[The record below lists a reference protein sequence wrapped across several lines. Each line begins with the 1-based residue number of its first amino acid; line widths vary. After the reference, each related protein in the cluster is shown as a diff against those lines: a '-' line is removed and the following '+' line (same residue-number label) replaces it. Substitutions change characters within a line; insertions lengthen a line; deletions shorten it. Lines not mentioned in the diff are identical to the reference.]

1 MIAIVTGAS
10 SGIGYEVS
18 AQLLAAGYTV
28 YGISRREKA
37 PEGVTALCAD
47 VSDEAAVRA
56 CVDEVARREGR
67 IDLLCANA
75 GMGISGPVEF
85 ASPEA
90 TRKIMN
96 VNFFGQ
102 VYAAQ
107 AVLPYMRAQESGT
120 IVFTS
125 SVAAPIAI
133 PYQAFYSASKS
144 AINSIAL
151 ALRNE
156 VREYGI
162 RVSVV
167 MPGDSSTGFTD
178 AREKLHGND
187 SATNAATA
195 GTTNTIARSSSP
207 VAAGT
212 VATAANASAGTA
224 SGSASPVAADTATTA
239 TNASAGTAYPRCDAA
254 VASMERDERGGIPPA
269 KVAAVIVKA
278 ARKKNPAPLYV
289 AGFKYR
295 LLLGLYNLLPARTA
309 VWLVGKFY

>member
-18 AQLLAAGYTV
+18 AQLRDAGYTV
-28 YGISRREKA
+28 YGISRREVA

-56 CVDEVARREGR
+56 AVDEVARREGR

-90 TRKIMN
+90 THKIMN

-107 AVLPYMRAQESGT
+107 AVLPYMRAQRGGT

-144 AINSIAL
+144 AINSVAL

-156 VREYGI
+156 VREYSI

-178 AREKLHGND
+178 AREKQHQSG
-187 SATNAATA
+187 AASGTGAAVVKDTA
-195 GTTNTIARSSSP
+195 AAGAKASTDA
-207 VAAGT
+207 AAGT
-212 VATAANASAGTA
+212 AANE
-224 SGSASPVAADTATTA
+224 
-239 TNASAGTAYPRCDAA
+239 AYPHCDSA

-269 KVAAVIVKA
+269 KVAAVIVRA

-295 LLLGLYNLLPARTA
+295 LLLGLYNLLPARAA

>member
-18 AQLLAAGYTV
+18 AQLRDAGYTV
-28 YGISRREKA
+28 YGISRREVA

-56 CVDEVARREGR
+56 AVAEVARREGR

-90 TRKIMN
+90 THRIMN

-102 VYAAQ
+102 LYAAQ
-107 AVLPYMRAQESGT
+107 AVLPYMREQRSGS

-144 AINSIAL
+144 AINSVAL

-156 VREYGI
+156 VRDYGI

-178 AREKLHGND
+178 AREKQHGK
-187 SATNAATA
+187 A
-195 GTTNTIARSSSP
+195 P
-207 VAAGT
+207 
-212 VATAANASAGTA
+212 AN
-224 SGSASPVAADTATTA
+224 GSDTATTGETKA
-239 TNASAGTAYPRCDAA
+239 AAYPRCDAA

-269 KVAAVIVKA
+269 RVAAVIVRA
-278 ARKKNPAPLYV
+278 ARKKNPAPLHV

-295 LLLGLYNLLPARTA
+295 LLLGLYNLLPARAA

>member
-18 AQLLAAGYTV
+18 AQLRDAGYTV
-28 YGISRREKA
+28 YGISRREVA

-47 VSDEAAVRA
+47 VSDETALRAA
-56 CVDEVARREGR
+56 VDEVARREGR

-85 ASPEA
+85 ASPDA

-107 AVLPYMRAQESGT
+107 AVLPYMRAQKSGT

-133 PYQAFYSASKS
+133 PYQSFYSASKS

-156 VREYGI
+156 VREYNI

-178 AREKLHGND
+178 AREKQHG
-187 SATNAATA
+187 SSSFATA
-195 GTTNTIARSSSP
+195 KTSEAD
-207 VAAGT
+207 AA
-212 VATAANASAGTA
+212 VATAETSV
-224 SGSASPVAADTATTA
+224 PDTATNTA
-239 TNASAGTAYPRCDAA
+239 ATTNSAYPRCDAA

-295 LLLGLYNLLPARTA
+295 ILLGLYNLLPARTA

>member
-18 AQLLAAGYTV
+18 AQLRDAGYTV
-28 YGISRREKA
+28 YGISRREVA

-47 VSDEAAVRA
+47 VSDEAALRA
-56 CVDEVARREGR
+56 VVDEVARREGR

-85 ASPEA
+85 ASPDA

-107 AVLPYMRAQESGT
+107 AVLPYMRAQKSGT

-133 PYQAFYSASKS
+133 PYQSFYSASKS

-156 VREYGI
+156 VREYNI

-178 AREKLHGND
+178 AREKQH
-187 SATNAATA
+187 
-195 GTTNTIARSSSP
+195 RSSSFATAKTSEAD
-207 VAAGT
+207 AA
-212 VATAANASAGTA
+212 VATAETSV
-224 SGSASPVAADTATTA
+224 PDTATNTA
-239 TNASAGTAYPRCDAA
+239 ATTNSAYPRCDAA

-295 LLLGLYNLLPARTA
+295 ILLGLYNLLPARAA

>member
-18 AQLLAAGYTV
+18 AQLRDAGYTV
-28 YGISRREKA
+28 YGISRREVA

-47 VSDEAAVRA
+47 VSDETALRAA
-56 CVDEVARREGR
+56 VDEVARREGR

-85 ASPEA
+85 ASPDA

-107 AVLPYMRAQESGT
+107 AVLPYMRAQKSGT

-133 PYQAFYSASKS
+133 PYQSFYSASKS

-156 VREYGI
+156 VREYNI

-178 AREKLHGND
+178 AREKQH
-187 SATNAATA
+187 
-195 GTTNTIARSSSP
+195 RSSSFATAKTSEAD
-207 VAAGT
+207 AA
-212 VATAANASAGTA
+212 VATAETSV
-224 SGSASPVAADTATTA
+224 PDTATNTA
-239 TNASAGTAYPRCDAA
+239 ATTNSAYPRCDAA

-295 LLLGLYNLLPARTA
+295 ILLGLYNLLPARAA

>member
-18 AQLLAAGYTV
+18 AQLRDAGYTV
-28 YGISRREKA
+28 YGISRRAVA

-56 CVDEVARREGR
+56 AVSEVARREGR

-90 TRKIMN
+90 THKIMN

-107 AVLPYMRAQESGT
+107 AVLPYMRAQRGGT

-133 PYQAFYSASKS
+133 PYQAFYSAGKS
-144 AINSIAL
+144 AINSVAL

-178 AREKLHGND
+178 AREKQHQSG
-187 SATNAATA
+187 AAAKASSEAAA
-195 GTTNTIARSSSP
+195 GTTENE
-207 VAAGT
+207 
-212 VATAANASAGTA
+212 
-224 SGSASPVAADTATTA
+224 
-239 TNASAGTAYPRCDAA
+239 AYPHCDSA

-269 KVAAVIVKA
+269 KVAAVIVRA

-295 LLLGLYNLLPARTA
+295 LLLGLYNLLPARAA

>member
-18 AQLLAAGYTV
+18 AQLRDAGYTV
-28 YGISRREKA
+28 YGISRREVA

-47 VSDEAAVRA
+47 VSDEATLRA
-56 CVDEVARREGR
+56 AVDEVARREGR

-85 ASPEA
+85 ASPDA

-107 AVLPYMRAQESGT
+107 AVLPYMRAQKSGT

-133 PYQAFYSASKS
+133 PYQSFYSASKS
-144 AINSIAL
+144 AINSVAL

-156 VREYGI
+156 VREYNI

-178 AREKLHGND
+178 AREKLHG
-187 SATNAATA
+187 SKKKEGAAPDTA
-195 GTTNTIARSSSP
+195 PEN
-207 VAAGT
+207 
-212 VATAANASAGTA
+212 AANASA
-224 SGSASPVAADTATTA
+224 PDTAPE
-239 TNASAGTAYPRCDAA
+239 NAPAAANTAYPRCDSA

-295 LLLGLYNLLPARTA
+295 ILLGLYNLLPARTA

>member
-18 AQLLAAGYTV
+18 AQLRDAGYTV
-28 YGISRREKA
+28 YGISRRVVA

-56 CVDEVARREGR
+56 AVSEVARREGR

-75 GMGISGPVEF
+75 GMGIS
-85 ASPEA
+85 EA
-90 TRKIMN
+90 THKIMN

-107 AVLPYMRAQESGT
+107 AVLPYMRAQRGGT

-133 PYQAFYSASKS
+133 PYQAFYSAGKS
-144 AINSIAL
+144 AINSVAL

-162 RVSVV
+162 RISVV

-178 AREKLHGND
+178 AREKQHQSG
-187 SATNAATA
+187 AAAKASSEAAA
-195 GTTNTIARSSSP
+195 GTTENE
-207 VAAGT
+207 
-212 VATAANASAGTA
+212 
-224 SGSASPVAADTATTA
+224 
-239 TNASAGTAYPRCDAA
+239 AYPHCDSA
-254 VASMERDERGGIPPA
+254 VASMERDERRGIPPA
-269 KVAAVIVKA
+269 KVAAVIVRA
-278 ARKKNPAPLYV
+278 ACKKNPAPLYV

>member
-18 AQLLAAGYTV
+18 AQLLARGYKV
-28 YGISRREKA
+28 YGISRREVA

-56 CVDEVARREGR
+56 AVSEVARREGR

-85 ASPEA
+85 ASPAA
-90 TRKIMN
+90 THKIMN

-107 AVLPYMRAQESGT
+107 AVLPYMREQKSGT

-133 PYQAFYSASKS
+133 PYQSFYSASKS
-144 AINSIAL
+144 AINSVAL

-156 VREYGI
+156 VRDYGI

-178 AREKLHGND
+178 AREKLHPTGD
-187 SATNAATA
+187 AA
-195 GTTNTIARSSSP
+195 
-207 VAAGT
+207 
-212 VATAANASAGTA
+212 A
-224 SGSASPVAADTATTA
+224 SGAKPASETAAADTFR
-239 TNASAGTAYPRCDAA
+239 ASAYPRCDAA

-269 KVAAVIVKA
+269 KVASVIVRA
-278 ARKKNPAPLYV
+278 ACKKNPAPLYV

-295 LLLGLYNLLPARTA
+295 LLLGLYNLLPARAA